1 MGGEISDFLP
11 KTRWSCR
18 FGESRSSGWM
28 SSHPVQGREDGA
40 EPSWVPAAGRAF
52 SAEIRAALLTWKAFE
67 SRGKGLERQRPE
79 KAREKAF

>member
-11 KTRWSCR
+11 KTRWSSR

-40 EPSWVPAAGRAF
+40 ESSWVPAAGRAL